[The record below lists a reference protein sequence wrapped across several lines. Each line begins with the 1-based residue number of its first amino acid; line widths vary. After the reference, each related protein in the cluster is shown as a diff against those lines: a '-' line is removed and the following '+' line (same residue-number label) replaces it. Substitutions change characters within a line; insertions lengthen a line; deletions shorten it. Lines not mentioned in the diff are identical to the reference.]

1 MVQVVELGASEGYLV
16 KSRSRTRVVEELDA
30 SEGYLVFCAVVVR
43 APYVVV
49 LGGLDDSKG
58 LGGGHGTPWWH
69 RGGLAAAA
77 RASGR

>member
-1 MVQVVELGASEGYLV
+1 MQRLWYMASRASRVINLYL
-16 KSRSRTRVVEELDA
+16 A
-30 SEGYLVFCAVVVR
+30 FGAVVVR

-69 RGGLAAAA
+69 RGGLAAAGT
-77 RASGR
+77 ASGETTEAERGR